1 MREYELMFVID
12 PRLTDEE
19 IVSLTDQYK
28 EMIVSSGGD
37 VYREESWGK
46 RKLAYQINKLSEGS
60 YMLFYVR
67 SEAGNV
73 FTEVEQRMRQNERVL
88 RYLTIRTN
96 AGRLRH
102 RAAKGEADAQV
113 AETEVTE
120 TKATETNTE
129 EVS

>member
-19 IVSLTDQYK
+19 IVGLGDQYK
-28 EMIVSSGGD
+28 EMIQAAGGD
-37 VYREESWGK
+37 VWREESWGK

-60 YMLFYVR
+60 YMLFHIR
-67 SEAGNV
+67 SDEGGV

-88 RYLTIRTN
+88 RYMTVRTD

-102 RAAKGEADAQV
+102 RGAKEEAVEEAAEQEAA
-113 AETEVTE
+113 
-120 TKATETNTE
+120 ATTE
-129 EVS
+129 EETS